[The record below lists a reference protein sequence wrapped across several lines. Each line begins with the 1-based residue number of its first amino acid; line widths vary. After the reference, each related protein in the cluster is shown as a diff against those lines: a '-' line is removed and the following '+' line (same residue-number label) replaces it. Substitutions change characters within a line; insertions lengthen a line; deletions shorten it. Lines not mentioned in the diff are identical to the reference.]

1 MIKLYANNE
10 INKRK
15 WDSCVADSQNGLI
28 YAYAWYLD
36 IVSPNWSALIKEDYK
51 AIFPLPIKKKLGIS
65 YISQPLFTQKLGL
78 FSVNDLEDVKS
89 FLKAI
94 QLALYDISNEHIKIY
109 PKDSKANALNAYQSA
124 KEFEKQGIKVVIGP
138 IFYDSL
144 ERLGEINHITFISL
158 TNKTQK
164 IPNNTIA
171 FGININSQIDVLN
184 KYFNE
189 IKVSRILLLSP
200 KNQFINQIEIIEDS
214 ELKLYEVFFYD
225 VSPKKIT
232 NEIEKLTKYQDRK
245 KDLER
250 RIKIL
255 EKSELDKDKHE
266 LKKLEQKHTLGK
278 VNFDSVFVVDF
289 GERLKSV
296 LASFMFSDVSS
307 EKINFFTLNQW
318 FDNTL
323 FGENS
328 LRNLH
333 FPSIDYD
340 NLKKFE
346 KRYFKT
352 YNEKPNEISILAYDA
367 LGLIYYCWSNNN
379 FNFKIDQ
386 LFNKNGF
393 KGLQGEFI
401 IKDNLSLQQLKIYK
415 VGEKEFIKVY

>member
-1 MIKLYANNE
+1 M
-10 INKRK
+10 
-15 WDSCVADSQNGLI
+15 
-28 YAYAWYLD
+28 
-36 IVSPNWSALIKEDYK
+36 
-51 AIFPLPIKKKLGIS
+51 KKLLIFSIITYLLVTINSTADNQNSNENIS
-65 YISQPLFTQKLGL
+65 EDEKILKVGVLLPLSGKFENIGQSLLKSIQLGL
-78 FSVNDLEDVKS
+78 F
-89 FLKAI
+89 
-94 QLALYDISNEHIKIY
+94 DIDNKNIKIY
-109 PKDSKANALNAYQSA
+109 PKDSKGNALDAYLSA
-124 KEFEKQGIKVVIGP
+124 KKFQEMGIEIVIGP
-138 IFYDSL
+138 IFHESL
-144 ERLGEINHITFISL
+144 ERLDEINNITFISA
-158 TNKTQK
+158 TNKTQE
-164 IPNNTIA
+164 IPKNTIA
-171 FGININSQIDVLN
+171 FGINLDSQMNTLK
-184 KYFNE
+184 KYFDE
-189 IKVSRILLLSP
+189 IKVSKTLLLSP
-200 KNQFINQIEIIEDS
+200 RSDFNYQSESIAKKDILKFYRTYSYDS
-214 ELKLYEVFFYD
+214 N
-225 VSPKKIT
+225 PKKIT
-232 NEIEKLTKYQDRK
+232 GEIEKITKYRERK

-415 VGEKEFIKVY
+415 VAEKEFVKVYQ

>member
-1 MIKLYANNE
+1 M
-10 INKRK
+10 
-15 WDSCVADSQNGLI
+15 
-28 YAYAWYLD
+28 
-36 IVSPNWSALIKEDYK
+36 
-51 AIFPLPIKKKLGIS
+51 KKLLIFSIITYLLVTINSTADNQSSNENIS
-65 YISQPLFTQKLGL
+65 ESEKILKVGVLLPLSGKFENIGQSL
-78 FSVNDLEDVKS
+78 
-89 FLKAI
+89 LKTI
-94 QLALYDISNEHIKIY
+94 QLAMYDISNKNIKIY
-109 PKDSKANALNAYQSA
+109 PKDSKGNALDAYLSA
-124 KEFEKQGIKVVIGP
+124 KKFQEMGIEIVIGP
-138 IFYDSL
+138 IFHESL
-144 ERLGEINHITFISL
+144 ERLGEINNITFISA
-158 TNKTQK
+158 TNKTQE
-164 IPNNTIA
+164 IPKNTIA
-171 FGININSQIDVLN
+171 FGINLDSQMNTLK
-184 KYFNE
+184 KYFDE
-189 IKVSRILLLSP
+189 IKVSKTLLLSP
-200 KNQFINQIEIIEDS
+200 RSDFNYQTESIAKKDILKFYRTYSYDS
-214 ELKLYEVFFYD
+214 D
-225 VSPKKIT
+225 PKKIT
-232 NEIEKLTKYQDRK
+232 GEIEKITKYKERK

-278 VNFDSVFVVDF
+278 VNFDSVFVVVF